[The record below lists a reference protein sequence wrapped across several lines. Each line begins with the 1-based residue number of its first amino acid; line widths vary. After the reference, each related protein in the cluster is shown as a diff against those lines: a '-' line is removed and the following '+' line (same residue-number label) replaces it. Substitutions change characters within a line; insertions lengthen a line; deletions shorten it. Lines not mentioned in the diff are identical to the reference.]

1 MIRVL
6 VVEDDPT
13 VMDYNCRY
21 VESVDGFQVVARAM
35 NGHEAKAAAEK
46 EEIDLILL
54 DIYIPGVNG
63 VEFLAELRAAGNL
76 VDVIFLTAAKD
87 TGMVNRSIKLGL
99 FDFLI
104 KPFSYERFRES
115 LENYARFREM
125 LYRSDT
131 ATQKHLDD
139 FIKSIPNSESTRLI
153 KGMHRQTL
161 DEVRAYVDSRAGETV
176 TQQELSDHLHLTK
189 VTVRRYMDYLVSTK
203 EVLMQIEYGS
213 KGRPA
218 YSYKKSP

>member
-1 MIRVL
+1 MIKVL

-21 VESVDGFQVVARAM
+21 VESIDGFQVVAKAM

-46 EEIDLILL
+46 EDIDLILL
-54 DIYIPGVNG
+54 DIYIPGVTG
-63 VEFLAELRAAGNL
+63 VDFLSELRAAGNL

-87 TGMVNRSIKLGL
+87 TGMVNRAIKLGL
-99 FDFLI
+99 FDYLI

-115 LENYARFREM
+115 LENYAQFREM

-131 ATQKHLDD
+131 ATQKRLDD
-139 FIKSIPNSESTRLI
+139 FIKSLSNSESTRVI

-161 DEVRAYVDSRAGETV
+161 EEVRAYVDSRAGETI
-176 TQQELSDHLHLTK
+176 TQQELADHLHLTK

-213 KGRPA
+213 KGRPS